1 MEAGDD
7 VTKVYNLLLDNEH
20 VYYANGY
27 LVHNEKVG
35 DDGRGTPDPGA
46 GASAS
51 STNNSGKPKKRTP
64 MSHAVGPQV
73 DTLGSAPGL
82 IGQTMGG
89 YGASSGTGVS
99 TGGGLVNPF
108 ASVTPTNISGIS
120 QGGGPTM
127 STHGFATGGPAVSNN
142 SPQGQAMMQ
151 QMMQQ
156 RRRRRRP
163 NNPPPGT
170 AYMPQMGPMASP
182 LAKNKKK

>member
-1 MEAGDD
+1 MTYKMKGHELPGIKQ
-7 VTKVYNLLLDNEH
+7 KVSGPLKHD
-20 VYYANGY
+20 
-27 LVHNEKVG
+27 
-35 DDGRGTPDPGA
+35 
-46 GASAS
+46 
-51 STNNSGKPKKRTP
+51 TN
-64 MSHAVGPQV
+64 MV
-73 DTLGSAPGL
+73 
-82 IGQTMGG
+82 
-89 YGASSGTGVS
+89 SSGIGPPIPPNAG
-99 TGGGLVNPF
+99 GGGLVNPF
-108 ASVTPTNISGIS
+108 ACVTPTNISGIS

-182 LAKNKKK
+182 LAKKKKK

>member
-1 MEAGDD
+1 MTYKMKGHELPGIKQ
-7 VTKVYNLLLDNEH
+7 KVSGPLKHD
-20 VYYANGY
+20 
-27 LVHNEKVG
+27 
-35 DDGRGTPDPGA
+35 
-46 GASAS
+46 
-51 STNNSGKPKKRTP
+51 TN
-64 MSHAVGPQV
+64 MV
-73 DTLGSAPGL
+73 
-82 IGQTMGG
+82 
-89 YGASSGTGVS
+89 SSGIGPPTPPNAG
-99 TGGGLVNPF
+99 GGGLVNPF
-108 ASVTPTNISGIS
+108 AGVTPTNISGIS

-182 LAKNKKK
+182 LAKKKKK